1 MRQPLR
7 DPGFQR
13 KQKRTDSTSRFEIS
27 FITLSESSGTRATSQ
42 PTTFPSVENS
52 NSYRQTSSHRT
63 DREAHQDAISYS
75 GQIEPWPRR
84 TATGSCPRCVKIAS
98 LPSWLAAATNFFSQK
113 SSHCS
118 QRGRLL
124 LVVMAQGKVPE
135 LARRSLQQ
143 QKRRTPPPHST
154 AQAKQSTAQPAEAKR
169 SKAKQSQPPTA
180 EPLHFNSQKRKEENS
195 ALLAGLPALLCSTQ
209 LSSHCT
215 AQLLQEQTVLC
226 CAAPCTNTTS
236 YNGKKKKK
244 RTSSTAAQHQ
254 GAAAPTATLQPLQ
267 VDFSSPH
274 MGLHAKKHL
283 DRITSRLPE
292 MYGTEKSHPV
302 CFKWEPK
309 KL

>member
-154 AQAKQSTAQPAEAKR
+154 AQAKQSTAQHSQQRLSE
-169 SKAKQSQPPTA
+169 AKQSKASRLQQS
-180 EPLHFNSQKRKEENS
+180 HFTSIHRKEKKRTQRCW
-195 ALLAGLPALLCSTQ
+195 LACLLCFAP
-209 LSSHCT
+209 LSSAHT
-215 AQLLQEQTVLC
+215 AQPSYCKSKLC
-226 CAAPCTNTTS
+226 CAALRP
-236 YNGKKKKK
+236 
-244 RTSSTAAQHQ
+244 
-254 GAAAPTATLQPLQ
+254 APTPPATMAKRRKNAPAALQPSTKALLRPQ
-267 VDFSSPH
+267 PH
-274 MGLHAKKHL
+274 C
-283 DRITSRLPE
+283 
-292 MYGTEKSHPV
+292 SHS
-302 CFKWEPK
+302 K
-309 KL
+309 